1 MDKSTPESYSKIIEV
16 IFQNAKESIQILR
29 SNIQEINTKLSAVT
43 GFSVLWIKFVG
54 DLPDSSLVITSSDWS
69 ISLSCYSCLL
79 FKIISLILLIT
90 SSLISLIAFLPKPT
104 YQPIIN
110 PEEQVEKCLELS
122 EDEYKLAL
130 IKVYNQNIQSLFE
143 LRCRKVIGLKR
154 SGITFVVAAI
164 FSALD
169 ILLEIFLTS
178 FS

>member
-1 MDKSTPESYSKIIEV
+1 MDKPTQESYSKIIEL

-43 GFSVLWIKFVG
+43 GFSVLLIKFVD
-54 DLPDSSLVITSSDWS
+54 DLPDNSLVITSSDWS

-90 SSLISLIAFLPKPT
+90 STLISLIALLPKPT
-104 YQPIIN
+104 KELIIN

-122 EDEYKLAL
+122 EDEYKLVF
-130 IKVYNQNIQSLFE
+130 IKEYSRDIKSLVE
-143 LRCRKVIGLKR
+143 RRDRKIIGLNW
-154 SGITFVVAAI
+154 SGRTLVGAAI

-169 ILLEIFLTS
+169 LLLEIFL
-178 FS
+178 